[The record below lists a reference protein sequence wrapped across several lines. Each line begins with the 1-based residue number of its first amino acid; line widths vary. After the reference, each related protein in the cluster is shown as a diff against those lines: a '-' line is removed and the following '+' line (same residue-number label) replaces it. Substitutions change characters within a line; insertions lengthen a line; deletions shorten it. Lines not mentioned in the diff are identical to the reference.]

1 MKGAISRIGRLLNRY
16 SFSIS
21 QSVVL
26 GPASVSRSR
35 AALHMPLATISRS
48 KWTTLSLGISR
59 RSAGSRRVMV
69 SISIE
74 TVYFMEMHASGS
86 TGITDPAT
94 SIGKW
99 PAG

>member
-1 MKGAISRIGRLLNRY
+1 MI
-16 SFSIS
+16 
-21 QSVVL
+21 
-26 GPASVSRSR
+26 
-35 AALHMPLATISRS
+35 
-48 KWTTLSLGISR
+48 
-59 RSAGSRRVMV
+59 

-86 TGITDPAT
+86 VGITDPAT